1 MILHKHSGKTLYTK
15 LKTQHLPDVNC
26 DEKLNVLPSFN
37 DISSDILPMFCK
49 CGVTQD
55 ALYLS
60 NTFPSAKML
69 PLKRQTTASEVK
81 LKHGPEIST
90 SVPPR
95 TKPLRGDNVKPPE
108 NKH

>member
-1 MILHKHSGKTLYTK
+1 MLR
-15 LKTQHLPDVNC
+15 
-26 DEKLNVLPSFN
+26 
-37 DISSDILPMFCK
+37 K

-60 NTFPSAKML
+60 TTFPSAKML
-69 PLKRQTTASEVK
+69 PLNRHTTLSDVS

-95 TKPLRGDNVKPPE
+95 TKPLRGDNVKPPGNE
-108 NKH
+108 DSPGFSKRFNDGRLQK

>member
-1 MILHKHSGKTLYTK
+1 MLR
-15 LKTQHLPDVNC
+15 
-26 DEKLNVLPSFN
+26 
-37 DISSDILPMFCK
+37 K
-49 CGVTQD
+49 CGLTQN

-60 NTFPSAKML
+60 TTFPSAKML
-69 PLKRQTTASEVK
+69 PLNRQTIASDVS

-108 NKH
+108 NED